1 MLPEMIFMDLN
12 RIKLCAGVLGTAV
25 GSSLCNALGG
35 WDALLKYLVFF
46 IMLDYASGMIA
57 AGIEGRLSSR
67 IGYRGVA
74 KKVFILILV
83 AVAFSID
90 QLIGTDMV
98 RNAVAGFYLGVEG
111 LSILENAGRVGIP
124 LPSILKNTL
133 EILKSKKQEQGK

>member
-1 MLPEMIFMDLN
+1 MDLN

-25 GSSLCNALGG
+25 GSTLGAALGG

-46 IMLDYASGMIA
+46 IVLDYVSGFIAS
-57 AGIEGRLSSR
+57 GIEGRLSSR

-133 EILKSKKQEQGK
+133 EILKSKKQEK